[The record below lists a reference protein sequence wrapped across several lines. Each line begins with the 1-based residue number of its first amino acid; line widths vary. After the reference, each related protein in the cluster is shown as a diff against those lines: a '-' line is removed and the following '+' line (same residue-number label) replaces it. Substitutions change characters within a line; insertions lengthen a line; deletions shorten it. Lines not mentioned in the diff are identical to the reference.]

1 MLFLLN
7 SHQEEDKMINSV
19 KSTRHSKIIS
29 ILDECDELSV
39 QDLARRLGRVSAVT
53 VRRDLAELVTKGAI
67 QRTHGAVARLGAAVP
82 ALEASSISIDD
93 QIGDVDALILPP
105 IEGGGADT
113 LRSMARR
120 RRIPF
125 LAESSEQEGGVYVG
139 PDNFAVGRELG
150 NRAGRL
156 LSEKIK
162 SARMLLVSLE
172 RLPNTRSRCD
182 GFVKGFGET
191 FKGLIESWRVDGRGR
206 FREALNFSLDAFSV
220 HRDINVVFGVNDHSV
235 LAALEASDRLGIRD
249 VHGFS
254 VGGEGG
260 ALFDVLQSG
269 RKLRACAALFPEIVG
284 LLSIDALAGALNGQA
299 LPKEIRTPHAVLTP
313 ENLGDYYEQRADQW
327 TLRPEAEARLI
338 DTPVAAKPAAPPR
351 IIGFVPHYPAH
362 DWYRNMI
369 RAMRSRTDMLG
380 YELRVAAPQAGIA
393 REIRALRGL
402 IARAAADK
410 IVPGDIVAINGGEI
424 GVMLAQELT
433 QRRDITVVTN
443 AFEIMERLDGVAGI
457 KVIMTSGEFYSRYRC
472 LVGPSLGAL
481 FETLKASKAFI
492 SVDGISAHFGPSA
505 ADERLALAARRFIE
519 GSRQTFVL
527 ADHSIV
533 GVDAS
538 NRIAPLRA
546 VAEVITDGGTLP
558 VDRLALAAAGS
569 IVTIADFLEEVPG
582 TASQD
587 KQTRLRPSMATG

>member
-1 MLFLLN
+1 
-7 SHQEEDKMINSV
+7 MINSV
-19 KSTRHSKIIS
+19 KFTRHAKIIS

-53 VRRDLAELVTKGAI
+53 VRRDLAELVGKGI
-67 QRTHGAVARLGAAVP
+67 IERSHGAVARLGVP
-82 ALEASSISIDD
+82 MPVAGSAGASIDD

-125 LAESSEQEGGVYVG
+125 LAESSEQEGGVYIG

-150 NRAGRL
+150 NRAGRI
-156 LSEKIK
+156 LSQKI
-162 SARMLLVSLE
+162 SAARMLLVSLE

-182 GFVKGFGET
+182 GFLKGFSET
-191 FKGLIESWRVDGRGR
+191 FKGPIQNWRVDGRGR
-206 FREALNFSLDAFSV
+206 FRDALGSSLDAFSV
-220 HRDINVVFGVNDHSV
+220 HPNINIVFGVNDHSV
-235 LAALEASDRLGIRD
+235 MAALEASDRLGVRD

-260 ALFDVLQSG
+260 ALFDLLQSG
-269 RKLRACAALFPEIVG
+269 RKLTACTALFPEIVG
-284 LLSIDALAGALNGQA
+284 LLSIDALAGALNGEA
-299 LPKEIRTPHAVLTP
+299 LPKQIRTPHAILTP
-313 ENLGDYYEQRADQW
+313 DNLSSYYEHRVDQWVLRAD
-327 TLRPEAEARLI
+327 AEAQLT
-338 DTPVAAKPAAPPR
+338 DAPAVVKPAGAR
-351 IIGFVPHYPAH
+351 KIIGFVPHYPAH

-369 RAMRSRTDMLG
+369 RAMRHRTDMLG

-402 IARAAADK
+402 IAQAAAAK
-410 IVPGDIVAINGGEI
+410 VEPGDIVAINGGEI
-424 GVMLAQELT
+424 GVMLAGELRE
-433 QRRDITVVTN
+433 RRDITVVTN
-443 AFEIMERLDGVAGI
+443 AFEIMERLDGAPGI
-457 KVIMTSGEFYSRYRC
+457 KVILTSGEFYSRYRC

-519 GSRQTFVL
+519 GSRQIFVL

-533 GVDAS
+533 GVDAN

-546 VAEVITDGGTLP
+546 VAEVIMDGGTLP
-558 VDRLALAAAGS
+558 VDRLALAAAGT
-569 IVTIADFLEEVPG
+569 IVTIADSEDEAHAPRPEEEM
-582 TASQD
+582 
-587 KQTRLRPSMATG
+587 RLRPRTAAG

>member
-1 MLFLLN
+1 
-7 SHQEEDKMINSV
+7 MINSV
-19 KSTRHSKIIS
+19 KSNRHAKIIS

-53 VRRDLAELVTKGAI
+53 VRRDLAELVGRGII
-67 QRTHGAVARLGAAVP
+67 QRSHGAVARLGIASPDTTIAA
-82 ALEASSISIDD
+82 ASIDD

-150 NRAGRL
+150 NRAGRM
-156 LSEKIK
+156 LSQTIA

-182 GFVKGFGET
+182 GFLKGFAET
-191 FKGLIESWRVDGRGR
+191 FKGPIQSWRVDGRGR
-206 FREALNFSLDAFSV
+206 FRDALNSSLDAFSV
-220 HRDINVVFGVNDHSV
+220 HPDINIVFGVNDHSV
-235 LAALEASDRLGIRD
+235 LAALEASDRLGVRD
-249 VHGFS
+249 VYGFS

-260 ALFDVLQSG
+260 ALFDLLLSG
-269 RKLRACAALFPEIVG
+269 RKLKACTALFPEIVG
-284 LLSIDALAGALNGQA
+284 LLSIDALAGALNGEA
-299 LPKEIRTPHAVLTP
+299 LPKEIRTPHAILTP
-313 ENLGDYYEQRADQW
+313 DNLLSYYEHRGDQW
-327 TLRPEAEARLI
+327 VLSADAEALLI
-338 DTPVAAKPAAPPR
+338 DMPPIAKPAGAR
-351 IIGFVPHYPAH
+351 KIIGFVPHYPAH

-369 RAMRSRTDMLG
+369 RAMRHRTDMLG

-402 IARAAADK
+402 IARAAAAK
-410 IVPGDIVAINGGEI
+410 IEPGDIVAINGGEI
-424 GVMLAQELT
+424 GVMLAGELAD
-433 QRRDITVVTN
+433 RRDITVVTN
-443 AFEIMERLDGVAGI
+443 AFEIMERLDGAAGV
-457 KVIMTSGEFYSRYRC
+457 KVILTSGEFYSRYRC

-481 FETLKASKAFI
+481 FETLKAGKAFI

-519 GSRQTFVL
+519 GSRQTFVM

-546 VAEVITDGGTLP
+546 VVEVIMDGGTLP
-558 VDRLALAAAGS
+558 VDRLALAAAGTV
-569 IVTIADFLEEVPG
+569 VTIADSLEEPQ
-582 TASQD
+582 AMSHQD
-587 KQTRLRPSMATG
+587 EETTLRPRTAVG